1 MRKAILFTAAVLL
14 GLTSL
19 AFGSNKV
26 ENAAE
31 EASIMAVARNYMDA
45 YYTGD
50 AARMERALHPDFHK
64 RTLRTAGDAKVREI
78 KEDNV
83 QSMLDGVRSGSG
95 TRIPENERVQKIQV
109 LDIYH
114 DAATVKVTTGR
125 WIDYMLITRQNG
137 QWRVLDVILQYT
149 KK

>member
-1 MRKAILFTAAVLL
+1 MRKAIFIATAALL
-14 GLTSL
+14 GVTSL

-26 ENAAE
+26 ENASE
-31 EASIMAVARNYMDA
+31 ETAIVSVARNYMNA

-50 AARMERALHPDFHK
+50 AVRMERALHPDFHK

-83 QSMLDGVRSGSG
+83 QSMLEGVRSGSG
-95 TRIPENERVQKIQV
+95 TKIPENERVQKIQV
-109 LDIYH
+109 LDIYR

-137 QWRVLDVILQYT
+137 EWRVLDVILQYT